1 MLNLNWP
8 KRYTRAI
15 VVLGLMTA
23 VGSAIGCGS
32 LLGSAESGDTSSD
45 DAARTQRFEGFENFS
60 IGETA
65 IVGELA
71 ITVNGI
77 RATDG
82 RDDKFSWPLAN
93 NYQVYYLVDVTIDNL
108 GDTSEVIAPRM
119 QMSLFDAKGETQEW
133 AVFVATNGSID
144 GKVTPDVNRN
154 GELAWEVPKD
164 AKGMRMTFKQVAF
177 TLGDVGDVWVERTER
192 LSARR

>member
-15 VVLGLMTA
+15 GVLGLMIA

-32 LLGSAESGDTSSD
+32 LLGGAESGDTSSD
-45 DAARTQRFEGFENFS
+45 DAAHSQRFEDFENFS

-65 IVGELA
+65 VVGELA

-82 RDDKFSWPLAN
+82 RDDKFSLPLSDHAK
-93 NYQVYYLVDVTIDNL
+93 VYYLVDVTIDNL

-119 QMSLFDAKGETQEW
+119 QMSLFDGKGETQEW
-133 AVFVATNGSID
+133 TMFAATNGSFD
-144 GKVTPDVNRN
+144 GKVTPDVSRN
-154 GELAWEVPKD
+154 GELAWEVSKD
-164 AKGMRMTFKQVAF
+164 AKGLRMTFKQVAF
-177 TLGDVGDVWVERTER
+177 TLEDVWDVWVERTER